1 MVQKIMRCCVILL
14 EQKKLSI
21 SQKQVDD
28 VRTKSKDASESAE
41 MKKGLNSEMTR
52 EKEREQEQQ
61 KQKQQQQQVESMFA
75 RDKSRPYQWST
86 SLLKQEPLSFE
97 KSMAVSSG
105 GKNGKIHF
113 RFIH

>member
-1 MVQKIMRCCVILL
+1 
-14 EQKKLSI
+14 
-21 SQKQVDD
+21 
-28 VRTKSKDASESAE
+28 

-105 GKNGKIHF
+105 GKTWEDPFPFYPLSIFSPRPKDF
-113 RFIH
+113 EFAKLFSQK